1 MSIDVRLKRI
11 YEPAAAEDG
20 QRVLVDRIW
29 PRGITKA
36 EARIDLWLK
45 DIAPST
51 ALRKWFGH
59 RPERWPEFQRRYSVE
74 IDANPAIDQLRDL
87 ARRGVLTLLYGA
99 RDEAHNQAI
108 VLANHLRPG
117 GSSQQRSEEHT
128 SELQSLMRI
137 SYAVFCLKKKNDT
150 ITTRSHP

>member
-11 YEPAAAEDG
+11 YGPAAAEDG
-20 QRVLVDRIW
+20 KRVLVDRIW

-108 VLANHLRPG
+108 VLANQDRKSTRLN
-117 GSSQQRSEEHT
+117 SSH
-128 SELQSLMRI
+128 
-137 SYAVFCLKKKNDT
+137 
-150 ITTRSHP
+150 

>member
-36 EARIDLWLK
+36 EARIDVRLK

-51 ALRKWFGH
+51 AIRKWFGH
-59 RPERWPEFQRRYSVE
+59 RPERWREFQRRDSVE
-74 IDANPAIDQLRDL
+74 IDDNPALDHLRDL
-87 ARRGVLTLLYGA
+87 ARRGDLPLRYGA
-99 RDEAHNQAI
+99 LLAAHNQPTR
-108 VLANHLRPG
+108 LADHHRPG
-117 GSSQQRSEEHT
+117 EP
-128 SELQSLMRI
+128 
-137 SYAVFCLKKKNDT
+137 K
-150 ITTRSHP
+150 

>member
-87 ARRGVLTLLYGA
+87 ARRGVLTLL
-99 RDEAHNQAI
+99 
-108 VLANHLRPG
+108 
-117 GSSQQRSEEHT
+117 SSEEHT
-128 SELQSLMRI
+128 SELQSLMRT
-137 SYAVFCLKKKNDT
+137 SYAVFC
-150 ITTRSHP
+150 